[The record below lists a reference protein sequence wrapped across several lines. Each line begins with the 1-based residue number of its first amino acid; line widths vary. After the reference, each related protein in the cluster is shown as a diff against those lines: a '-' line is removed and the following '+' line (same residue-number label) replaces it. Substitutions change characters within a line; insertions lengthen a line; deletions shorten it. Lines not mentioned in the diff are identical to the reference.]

1 MIHVAHMFSFLCC
14 MCVVFVRPVSF
25 MPNVASV
32 SGLSVFDF
40 PYGFFNVY
48 LQNIDVGQI

>member
-1 MIHVAHMFSFLCC
+1 

-25 MPNVASV
+25 TPNVASV